1 MWISGRFPGGIMAL
15 LQQKAFHKDFNRA
28 KGQYTRMGVRTYSRR
43 VPAMLT
49 DRDPQFS
56 SGDLFAHPIAHRVD
70 LSCSMAGLEPPPA
83 PVHMKFYTSRDRWTL
98 FAFTTAGK
106 PAAVGEWLRQ
116 YRPDTMNIAP
126 GLAPK
131 YLRADFGD
139 LPDPWDR
146 LVCGANVP
154 YLELTPMDTL
164 SIFIED
170 MQENVQRFVGS
181 LRNRFP
187 DDGELNVRE
196 RWRDDGWKGVGLT
209 SRQHEVLSTA
219 VAWGYYEV
227 PHKLNL
233 RTLSEKLGISVG
245 AISELLRRAEARV
258 IKAYIDSSSELTAE
272 AANEASRMLEGG
284 DDDQRR
290 QRMLSS
296 ST

>member
-1 MWISGRFPGGIMAL
+1 
-15 LQQKAFHKDFNRA
+15 
-28 KGQYTRMGVRTYSRR
+28 
-43 VPAMLT
+43 MLS
-49 DRDPQFS
+49 DSDSDS
-56 SGDLFAHPIAHRVD
+56 SDADLFAHPIAHRVD
-70 LSCSMAGLEPPPA
+70 FSCTAAGVDPPPA
-83 PVHMKFYTSRDRWTL
+83 PVHMKFYTSRDRWTM
-98 FAFTTAGK
+98 FVFTVAGK
-106 PAAVGEWLRQ
+106 PASVADWLAP
-116 YRPDTMNIAP
+116 YKPDAMNIAP

-131 YLRADFGD
+131 YLRADFRD

-146 LVCGANVP
+146 LVNGANVP

-170 MQENVQRFVGS
+170 MEENVQRFVGS
-181 LRNRFP
+181 LRHRFP
-187 DDGELNVRE
+187 EGGDLNVRE

-258 IKAYIDSSSELTAE
+258 IKAYIDSSSEMNAE
-272 AANEASRMLEGG
+272 AANQASQKLDDG